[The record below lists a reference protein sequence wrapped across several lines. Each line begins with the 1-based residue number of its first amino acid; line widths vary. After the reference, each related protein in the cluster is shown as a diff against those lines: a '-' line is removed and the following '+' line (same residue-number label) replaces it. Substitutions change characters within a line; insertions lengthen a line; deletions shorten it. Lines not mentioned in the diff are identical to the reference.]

1 MFTRMKTQK
10 RLNMNI
16 GNYTKTLCDDLR
28 KGLLITLTLLFVCP
42 GVWGQ
47 SSEPVTWTA
56 VSDRAGLQ
64 QVFTDGGNA
73 ILTNNIDV
81 GWYCC
86 TVATGKTVVLNLNGY
101 SISTSEQNH
110 DQQDVGQLISISQNS
125 KLTILDDSNDK
136 LGKITRAHTSHGGG
150 GIYNEGEFVFQS
162 GTITENVGGYG
173 GGVYNKGTMTM
184 TGGAI
189 TNNIGYDYGGAIYNA
204 AGATLTISGGTITGN
219 NNRNIHY
226 CTGIYNLG
234 NLKISGN
241 PVIMNNNLSHGITL
255 ANNNKIAIEGSLTGE
270 KNTICIAMAT
280 PGTFTTGGT
289 SETDY
294 SPFFS
299 LNSDYEVFKQGDYQA
314 ALRTCWAGL
323 NELLTRGGIDDEN
336 SVGNG
341 IVKLQRDYKGYAS
354 DDCLTIPV
362 FEPARTITL
371 DLNGHTLDRHTGNK
385 AEGCVIKNLGSLIIK
400 DTSEG
405 QTGTIKGGSNTNG
418 GGGIHN
424 EGTLTINAGTI
435 KENYSSHRGGGIY
448 NSGKITITGGTISNN
463 RTTQSGAGIY
473 NSSDAVIS
481 SGKGLFFNGGSI
493 ESNTNSG
500 DHGGGIYNMGD
511 VTISSGNI
519 TQNVV
524 SASSKSGGGIYNAGT
539 LYIQGG
545 NITANTAT
553 QNGAGIYNDGE
564 FHLQGAPAI
573 STNTVGSNAR
583 NVYLTTD
590 HPTITIDGDLTNST
604 LIGINMQTF
613 GVFTSGLN
621 NYQGTY
627 ERFTSE
633 ASNIVKLTENAS
645 HEAELVTYW
654 TYLKRMM
661 EVGGEITLELNK
673 TYQASIGE
681 EYLHVPSDKTVTLH
695 LNGAT
700 IDRHLTT
707 AKASGCAIYNQGTLT
722 ISGSGTI
729 KGGYND
735 DSGIKGGGICNTGTL
750 TIQSG
755 TISNN
760 KATSSGGG
768 IYNEG
773 TLTIEGGTIQNNQS
787 VNSGGGGICHNGTTF
802 NLQGGP
808 IIKSNTTNG
817 VTSNV
822 YLTASKE
829 ITITGNLTDNT
840 NKIGVSIQDSRLV
853 FTSGLSG
860 KGDSNNFTA
869 DVSTNG
875 IGLNSSGEAIVG
887 PAYNIVKPISNG
899 TITVVKNNSAQKA
912 VEGEAIRFY
921 YNASSGY
928 VPVSLTVTPSSTAVS
943 DSYPK
948 DGVEYNFTMPGEPVT
963 IAIVCQPGGYCG
975 DDTSPNQLQDVKY
988 YLNGT
993 TLTFVTKDDNN
1004 YQMKSY
1010 TGLSYVPWYASSLIQ
1025 NNYTSVSL
1033 SSHVTTIS
1041 PYAFQNSLI
1050 TSADIPSGVTTI
1062 GDYAFHQCSDMEHVT
1077 IPATVSSIGEFVFV
1091 YCGKLQ
1097 DITVVDGNANYMNNS
1112 ADGALY
1118 TKVGSNPGKLIQYPA
1133 GKTSSAYTLPASV
1146 TEIDKYAFVYEKKLQ
1161 SISVAGGSTAFK
1173 HEDGVLY
1180 SYDGTVLYHYP
1191 SQKATPLR
1199 YSIAADVTEIKP
1211 YAVDYNQSLEAIYIL
1226 SEPTGSSLIGGVN
1239 MFANC
1244 SAKKLVKKDYRN
1256 YFDHTYPWNQYGYYN
1271 ITLENASISLTPN
1284 PGDNPAYYDY
1294 TGSVIKPTDVSV
1306 VSGAGDGLTLR
1317 KDIDYTVSY
1326 DEIAVDDYTSVG
1338 EHDVII
1344 TGIGYY
1350 AGINLNT
1357 TYTITRKVDFV
1368 TGTGHYGTYYNAD
1381 PVDLQKPEVS
1391 GDYTY
1396 VYMITQIDWTSDPV
1410 VIHLNEVNYFP
1421 HGVPC
1426 LLYLTNS
1433 TLSARTFHLVKRE
1446 DSALSISSSPDF
1458 MGVTGNT
1465 TIETLL
1471 VGKNAVYALKND
1483 KFVRATEGS
1492 LPANRCYIAR
1502 PSGLAGAP
1510 AYISIG
1516 SDDTTGITMEEENGK
1531 IENLFSPDWYTIDGV
1546 KLNGMPTKK
1555 GIYLN
1560 NGRKVIIK

>member
-1 MFTRMKTQK
+1 MNTQK

-16 GNYTKTLCDDLR
+16 GYYTKTLCDELR

-47 SSEPVTWTA
+47 VSYSGTGAGTEIDPYIVTSVNELNW
-56 VSDRAGLQ
+56 
-64 QVFTDGGNA
+64 VFENGGNA
-73 ILTNNIDV
+73 KLTHDILTQ
-81 GWYCC
+81 GR
-86 TVATGKTVVLNLNGY
+86 TVASNVVLDLHGHKISYESSYTYQVNYRVITINESASLKIIDSSNTKNGTIRGGHTHNEPGAGIKNLGTLIFEGGIIKENNADGYGAGNAKGGAVYNGGTMVM
-101 SISTSEQNH
+101 SGGTISNNVCSSGGIASGIYNDTN
-110 DQQDVGQLISISQNS
+110 GN
-125 KLTILDDSNDK
+125 LTITGGTINNN
-136 LGKITRAHTSHGGG
+136 TGG
-150 GIYNEGEFVFQS
+150 GIYNA
-162 GTITENVGGYG
+162 
-173 GGVYNKGTMTM
+173 GTMTI
-184 TGGAI
+184 TGAPTING
-189 TNNIGYDYGGAIYNA
+189 NNSYNIYL
-204 AGATLTISGGTITGN
+204 ATGKTITIGEGGLTCDAN
-219 NNRNIHY
+219 SI
-226 CTGIYNLG
+226 
-234 NLKISGN
+234 
-241 PVIMNNNLSHGITL
+241 GITM
-255 ANNNKIAIEGSLTGE
+255 K
-270 KNTICIAMAT
+270 T
-280 PGTFTTGGT
+280 PGTFTTGAT
-289 SETDY
+289 STGDY
-294 SPFFS
+294 TKFFS
-299 LNSDYEVFKQGDYQA
+299 DDNHYEVVAVSTTENDVTLKS
-314 ALRTCWAGL
+314 CWW
-323 NELLTRGGIDDEN
+323 LLDQQIADATYG
-336 SVGNG
+336 S
-341 IVKLQRDYKGYAS
+341 
-354 DDCLTIPV
+354 
-362 FEPARTITL
+362 TITL
-371 DLNGHTLDRHTGNK
+371 TKDYEAVTTDTYLSVPSSQTITIDLNGYTLNRKVGNT
-385 AEGCVIKNLGSLIIK
+385 ANDHGCVINNEGVLTIQ

-405 QTGTIKGGSNTNG
+405 QTGALYGGNNSNG

-424 EGTLTINAGTI
+424 WGTLHFNGGTI
-435 KENYSSHRGGGIY
+435 RDNKSSYSGGGIY
-448 NSGKITITGGTISNN
+448 NKGTLNINGGIIRNN
-463 RTTQSGAGIY
+463 TTTVGGAGIY
-473 NSSDAVIS
+473 NE
-481 SGKGLFFNGGSI
+481 SGKSVTINSGTI
-493 ESNTNSG
+493 QSNTNSG
-500 DHGGGIYNMGD
+500 DHGGGIYNAGT
-511 VTISSGNI
+511 VTLITGSI

-524 SASSKSGGGIYNAGT
+524 NASSRSGGGIYNAGT

-573 STNTVGSNAR
+573 STNTVGSNAS

-621 NYQGTY
+621 SHGTY

-633 ASNIVKLTENAS
+633 AGNIVKLTEDANQ
-645 HEAELVTYW
+645 EAELVTYW
-654 TYLKRMM
+654 TYLKRKM
-661 EVGGEITLELNK
+661 EAGGEITLELNK

-707 AKASGCAIYNQGTLT
+707 ATASGCAIYNQGILT

-735 DSGIKGGGICNTGTL
+735 DSGIKGGGICNSNTGTL

-887 PAYNIVKPISNG
+887 PAYNIVKTISNG

-948 DGVEYNFTMPGEPVT
+948 DGVEYSFAMPGEPVT

-975 DDTSPNQLQDVKY
+975 DDTSPHQLQDVKY

-1010 TGLSYVPWYASSLIQ
+1010 TGLSYVPWYASSLTQ
-1025 NNYTSVSL
+1025 YNYTSVSL

-1062 GDYAFHQCSDMEHVT
+1062 GNYAFHQCSDMEHVT

-1097 DITVVDGNANYMNNS
+1097 DITVADGNANYMNNS

-1118 TKVGSNPGKLIQYPA
+1118 TKVESNPRKLIQYPA

-1211 YAVDYNQSLEAIYIL
+1211 YAFYYNQSLEAIYIL

-1244 SAKKLVKKDYRN
+1244 PAKKMVKKDYRN

-1284 PGDNPAYYDY
+1284 PGDNPANYDY
-1294 TGSVIKPTDVSV
+1294 SGSVIKPTDVSV

-1326 DEIAVDDYTSVG
+1326 HENAEDDYTSVG
-1338 EHDVII
+1338 EHNVII

-1350 AGINLNT
+1350 AGIDLNT

-1410 VIHLNEVNYFP
+1410 VIHLIQVNYFP

-1446 DSALSISSSPDF
+1446 DSALSVSSSPDF
-1458 MGVTGNT
+1458 MGVPGNT

-1471 VGKNAVYALKND
+1471 VGKNAIYALKND
-1483 KFVRATEGS
+1483 KFVRATGGT

-1502 PSGLAGAP
+1502 PTSDSPSTAP

-1516 SDDTTGITMEEENGK
+1516 GNSDDTTGITMEEENGK
-1531 IENLFSPDWYTIDGV
+1531 IENLFSPDWYTMDGV